1 MGVVIEKPGKNKLR
15 IMMSINSY
23 EPNNKLKESNIQRKR
38 PFNVSNPIVTRNINE
53 VILIKKA
60 PLCL

>member
-1 MGVVIEKPGKNKLR
+1 MGVVIEKLGNNKLK

-23 EPNNKLKESNIQRKR
+23 EPNNKLKENVRNRRRIFK
-38 PFNVSNPIVTRNINE
+38 VSNPVVIKDINE
-53 VILIKKA
+53 VILLKKA